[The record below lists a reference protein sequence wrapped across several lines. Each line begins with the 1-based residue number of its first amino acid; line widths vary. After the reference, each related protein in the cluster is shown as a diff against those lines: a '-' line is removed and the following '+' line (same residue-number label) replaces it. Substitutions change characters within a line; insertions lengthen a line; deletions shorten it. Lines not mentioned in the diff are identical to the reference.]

1 MIADIDTPSSAAD
14 RDGVGG
20 QDAPDADARPPPAHP
35 ISQCCCVVLVL
46 ALSVHVALTIL
57 LASPPN
63 PAQLALSDALTAY
76 QRPHFQQNWQLFAP
90 TPISD
95 ERILLV
101 RARVRGEQADRVTGY
116 VDITSP
122 DLATSHALRFLAP
135 KTPRVGLNLVQLLT
149 WRDPIA
155 QRLRDRV
162 QLDDT
167 SENPDLLL
175 PSEEMVLQ
183 EADLLVHRYLCR
195 AASDRWGT
203 AVSDVQ
209 ARLVVNEFPPYS
221 RRTEPNSEGDV
232 TIRDLPWMYDCRG
245 A

>member
-1 MIADIDTPSSAAD
+1 MHA
-14 RDGVGG
+14 
-20 QDAPDADARPPPAHP
+20 
-35 ISQCCCVVLVL
+35 
-46 ALSVHVALTIL
+46 ALTIL

-95 ERILLV
+95 ERILLL
-101 RARVRGEQADRVTGY
+101 RARVGDGNAARVTDY

-122 DLATSHALRFLAP
+122 DLATTHELRFVAP
-135 KTPRVGLNLVQLLT
+135 KTARIGLNLVQLLT

-155 QRLRDRV
+155 QRIRDRV
-162 QLDDT
+162 ERDGG

-175 PSEEMVLQ
+175 PSEETVLE
-183 EADLLVHRYLCR
+183 EADQLVQRYLCQ
-195 AASDRWGT
+195 AAADRWGPT
-203 AVSDVQ
+203 AQDVQ

-221 RRTEPNSEGDV
+221 RRTEPNSTGDV
-232 TIRDLPWMYDCRG
+232 EIRELPWMHGCGDS
-245 A
+245 